1 MEDKRKEAKKRYLNK
16 DKDSP
21 YARTHGYRRWTVQD
35 DELILQ
41 NVEGVTDLHLAL
53 LLGRSIQAIQCR
65 RSRLLRKGAKENVS
79 VFEEKKGKREV

>member
-1 MEDKRKEAKKRYLNK
+1 MDERKRKYLNS
-16 DKDSP
+16 DKGSE
-21 YARTHGYRRWTVQD
+21 YSRCREYKRWTPED
-35 DELILQ
+35 DKLILTDA
-41 NVEGVTDLHLAL
+41 EGVHDLHLAL